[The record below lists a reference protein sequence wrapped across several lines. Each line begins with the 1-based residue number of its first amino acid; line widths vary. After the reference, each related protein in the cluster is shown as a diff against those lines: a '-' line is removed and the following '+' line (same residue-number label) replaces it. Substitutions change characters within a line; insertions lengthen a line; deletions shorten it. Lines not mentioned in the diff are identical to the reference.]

1 MWHSMIAWSCKW
13 KGLSM
18 AGFGHARKAMASDF
32 DGTLFFGIGG
42 RVHPLHR
49 FLPRDLAAIEEF
61 RVEGG
66 LFGVCTG
73 RPLGAVLDD
82 AGNAL
87 SFDFAVTSS
96 GACVSDAEGNTLF
109 SREIPNDDV
118 RAVLDVAHGQTSR
131 PSFLAVKSGYLVLG
145 ESSIPG
151 LPKAFL
157 KRLRVVSSVD
167 EALSVEPGERGES
180 VQVVSLGF
188 ASQERAAS
196 FVAGVGERLGGRV
209 AAFQNL
215 NSVDVVPAGCS
226 KGTGLAIARERFGL
240 GLVGGIGD
248 SFNDLPLL
256 GEADVAYTFNRAPE
270 VVRAGADVLVDDVAE
285 ALADFERRQMV
296 TIGAN

>member
-1 MWHSMIAWSCKW
+1 MI
-13 KGLSM
+13 
-18 AGFGHARKAMASDF
+18 
-32 DGTLFFGIGG
+32 
-42 RVHPLHR
+42 
-49 FLPRDLAAIEEF
+49 
-61 RVEGG
+61 
-66 LFGVCTG
+66 
-73 RPLGAVLDD
+73 
-82 AGNAL
+82 
-87 SFDFAVTSS
+87 
-96 GACVSDAEGNTLF
+96 
-109 SREIPNDDV
+109 
-118 RAVLDVAHGQTSR
+118 
-131 PSFLAVKSGYLVLG
+131 
-145 ESSIPG
+145 
-151 LPKAFL
+151 
-157 KRLRVVSSVD
+157 RL
-167 EALSVEPGERGES
+167 LSVEPGERGES

>member
-1 MWHSMIAWSCKW
+1 
-13 KGLSM
+13 
-18 AGFGHARKAMASDF
+18 MASDF

-42 RVHPLHR
+42 DDHPFHH

-61 RVEGG
+61 RVRGG

-82 AGNAL
+82 MGNAL
-87 SFDFAVTSS
+87 SFDFAITSS

-118 RAVLDVAHGQTSR
+118 RAILDVARGQTSR
-131 PSFLAVKSGYLVLG
+131 PPFLAVNSGYLVLG
-145 ESSIPG
+145 KSDIPG

-157 KRLRVVSSVD
+157 KRLRVVGSVD
-167 EALSVEPGERGES
+167 EALSVEPGERGGS

-188 ASQERAAS
+188 ASQERASS
-196 FVAGVGERLGGRV
+196 FAARVGELLGGRV
-209 AAFQNL
+209 AAYQNL
-215 NSVDVVPAGCS
+215 ESVDVVPAGCS

-270 VVRAGADVLVDDVAE
+270 AVRAGADVLVDDVAE

-296 TIGAN
+296 TSGAN